1 MLLGWKLLAAVALI
15 FAALLAPLVIV
26 LLVSVSPGDQIAMQG
41 VDLSF
46 KWYRTFFSKSTF
58 YNSLFVVSLP
68 LGLAV
73 AAISTILGTA
83 AAIALTRFKPPGH
96 RAIEAILMMPLLIP
110 SVLLGAALYL
120 YFARLQ
126 LSGSIVA
133 LLVGHILIGLPY
145 VVRVVSAGLAGVDP
159 AIEEAAI
166 NLGCSRVG
174 AYFKVVLPVIRGSL
188 VSGFVFALIVS
199 FSDINVAL
207 FLSGP
212 NTQTLPLQI
221 FSEIV
226 WGGDPTIAA
235 ASGIQILLIG
245 GLLIAIQKI
254 FRVRLSVS

>member
-1 MLLGWKLLAAVALI
+1 
-15 FAALLAPLVIV
+15 
-26 LLVSVSPGDQIAMQG
+26 
-41 VDLSF
+41 
-46 KWYRTFFSKSTF
+46 
-58 YNSLFVVSLP
+58 
-68 LGLAV
+68 
-73 AAISTILGTA
+73 
-83 AAIALTRFKPPGH
+83 
-96 RAIEAILMMPLLIP
+96 MMPLLIP